1 MRLYKR
7 GEIWWAVVYRTGVRE
22 RVSTHCQARR
32 AAEIA
37 ARELERIAADPI
49 YAAAQTKTVAGAVG
63 LALDE
68 INALVRTGRRSA
80 GTQNYY
86 VTKAGH
92 LARLMGRVLLA
103 DLTAATLR
111 EYEHTRRAE
120 TATESTIAKERQVL
134 RVGLRLALERQ
145 WWAGPVERVIARGFD
160 AGYRPRTA
168 WLTEPELQQLLVQ
181 LHADCPDRAARV
193 AWIVATGARWAESVV
208 ARREDI
214 AKDHTAVRLRGTKT
228 DAAVRV
234 VPVVGPFRPLLE
246 YAIEHA
252 TGSDGLMFESWTS
265 PVLVLRRACRLAQV
279 PRVTPNDLRRSTATW
294 LVRAGV
300 PDSIAA
306 RVLGHTTERMVR
318 QVYGQAD
325 AAALGALVSARFPE
339 TDSVTVPSGSQRGTG

>member
-7 GEIWWAVVYRTGVRE
+7 GEIWWAVVYRAGVRE
-22 RVSTHCQARR
+22 RVSTHCQDRR

-49 YAAAQTKTVAGAVG
+49 YAAAQTKTVAGAVA

-86 VTKAGH
+86 TTKAGH
-92 LARLMGRVLLA
+92 LARLMGKVLLA

-160 AGYRPRTA
+160 AAYNSPAFHVTNQRAEGTLAPCPHRSVEQRCCSGWRHLPVQRT
-168 WLTEPELQQLLVQ
+168 LQQQ
-181 LHADCPDRAARV
+181 PA
-193 AWIVATGARWAESVV
+193 
-208 ARREDI
+208 
-214 AKDHTAVRLRGTKT
+214 
-228 DAAVRV
+228 
-234 VPVVGPFRPLLE
+234 
-246 YAIEHA
+246 
-252 TGSDGLMFESWTS
+252 
-265 PVLVLRRACRLAQV
+265 
-279 PRVTPNDLRRSTATW
+279 
-294 LVRAGV
+294 
-300 PDSIAA
+300 
-306 RVLGHTTERMVR
+306 
-318 QVYGQAD
+318 
-325 AAALGALVSARFPE
+325 
-339 TDSVTVPSGSQRGTG
+339 